1 MCKYL
6 CVSSTEECLNPAQVT
21 HFKDPSCEEGNE
33 REHELMRGNERSD
46 NQEGDVKKRDMERKM
61 QSERVV
67 KRLKMMNLDSD
78 DDDEGNKLQQHCST
92 PIGGGRDT
100 QG

>member
-1 MCKYL
+1 
-6 CVSSTEECLNPAQVT
+6 
-21 HFKDPSCEEGNE
+21 
-33 REHELMRGNERSD
+33 MRGNERSD

-78 DDDEGNKLQQHCST
+78 DDGNKLLQHCST